1 MTNYKKWLWSS
12 QKDTAAPSTS
22 KGLEYCPNTTYLN
35 LTRIA
40 SLSTCAEPDAR
51 TLKDEQGALGTWTWS
66 LSMTGSLL
74 ERKLLRRCSQC
85 QLQVK
90 TCEKEKIA
98 KKNKTCNYQCYEDQ
112 IGWYFGEVI
121 DYIIYECDFHLHH
134 CRIKSYLSHYCASFI
149 EGLKITNVTI
159 CSLKL
164 GQFQLHPDFPRDN
177 SPTPRFGTSVRWYA
191 AAATARAMSDSR
203 AQRASGTGNTEGVP
217 LLPKI
222 HLDQQ
227 NPAAR
232 DGLEPPKIQWIG
244 YRYDI
249 HT

>member
-12 QKDTAAPSTS
+12 QKDKAALSTS

-177 SPTPRFGTSVRWYA
+177 SPTPRRYQRSLICRGRHCQGHVRQSSTTCLRHRKYRRGAIASKDTSGS
-191 AAATARAMSDSR
+191 TKSCS
-203 AQRASGTGNTEGVP
+203 
-217 LLPKI
+217 
-222 HLDQQ
+222 
-227 NPAAR
+227 
-232 DGLEPPKIQWIG
+232 
-244 YRYDI
+244 
-249 HT
+249 